1 MSAEK
6 CQPKRFTPRG
16 TRRSAAATKYLNFTR
31 VQTDKHG
38 ALVVGLMIATNDIL
52 LANWSALRYSEENE
66 MQLPP
71 MQRHLRIGALQYF
84 VRLMAAH
91 LHEALP
97 LIEQFRKEPELERI
111 LKQCSRDAQCGYAA
125 MCDCLRGGPD
135 AGIFGSQVS
144 RLRNKLSFHYDKE
157 HLVRAIE
164 RLAHDPKRPPAAIT
178 MGADYFLSRF
188 NLADRVVDSALVREV
203 VQNLTG
209 STDREKLSSFQDFIN
224 QKCLA
229 FLFFVREFAVVYFS
243 S

>member
-1 MSAEK
+1 MSAKK
-6 CQPKRFTPRG
+6 CEPKRFEPKG
-16 TRRSAAATKYLNFTR
+16 ARRSAAGTKWLNFER
-31 VQTDKHG
+31 IQNDKHG
-38 ALVVGLMIATNDIL
+38 ALVVGLMIAADDIL

-66 MQLPP
+66 MKLPR

-97 LIEQFRKEPELERI
+97 LVDQFRQEAELERI
-111 LKQCSRDAQCGYAA
+111 LKKCSREARCGYAA

-144 RLRNKLSFHYDKE
+144 RLRNKLSFHYDRE

-164 RLAHDPKRPPAAIT
+164 RLALDPTHPPAPIT
-178 MGADYFLSRF
+178 MGADYYLSRF
-188 NLADRVVDSALVREV
+188 NLADRVIDSALVREV
-203 VQNLTG
+203 VQNLPG
-209 STDREKLSSFQDFIN
+209 DTDREKLNSFQDFIN

-229 FLFFVREFAVVYFS
+229 FLFFANEFSAVYFS
-243 S
+243 V